1 MDKALQLAKVLMYG
15 AAVLLLGAAATILI
29 QVSVQLHRTP
39 NLMLKV
45 EATVDYVGRSAKN
58 FDDATKVWKEA
69 SQTEADYLHN
79 TLPVLTKQVQTNLT
93 NSNALLVSLKNT
105 SDTVSQSANA
115 VTAQTTTT
123 LETTNTLLARTDA
136 NLQPVL
142 QNLSATA
149 LSAQTLIADPS
160 IKASLVNI
168 QETSANVAVATK
180 ESAQILK
187 DGRIVAD
194 KYIAPQKWYMKFLG
208 YVLKGGELTYDF
220 VR

>member
-1 MDKALQLAKVLMYG
+1 M
-15 AAVLLLGAAATILI
+15 
-29 QVSVQLHRTP
+29 
-39 NLMLKV
+39 
-45 EATVDYVGRSAKN
+45 DYVGRSAKN

-79 TLPVLTKQVQTNLT
+79 TLPMLTKQVQTNLT

-105 SDTVSQSANA
+105 SDTVSQSADTI
-115 VTAQTTTT
+115 TAQTTNT
-123 LETTNTLLARTDA
+123 LATTNGLLAHTNA

-142 QNLSATA
+142 QNLSAVS

-160 IKASLVNI
+160 IKASLTNI

-180 ESAQILK
+180 EGSQILK

-194 KYIAPQKWYMKFLG
+194 KYVAPQKWWMKALG
-208 YVLKGGELTYDF
+208 YLLKGGELTYDF

>member
-1 MDKALQLAKVLMYG
+1 MYG

-29 QVSVQLHRTP
+29 QVSNQLHRTP

-79 TLPVLTKQVQTNLT
+79 TLPVITKQVQANLT

-105 SDTVSQSANA
+105 SDTVAQSANTITTQ
-115 VTAQTTTT
+115 TATT
-123 LETTNTLLARTDA
+123 LETTNKLLAHTDT

-142 QNLSATA
+142 QNVASVS
-149 LSAQTLIADPS
+149 LSAQALIADPA
-160 IKASLVNI
+160 IKASLTNI

-194 KYIAPQKWYMKFLG
+194 KYVAPEKWYMK
-208 YVLKGGELTYDF
+208 VLHYTLQGGSLAYDF
-220 VR
+220 IR

>member
-1 MDKALQLAKVLMYG
+1 MYG
-15 AAVLLLGAAATILI
+15 AAVLVLGAAATILF
-29 QVSVQLHRTP
+29 QVSLQLHKTP

-69 SQTEADYLHN
+69 SETETDYLHN
-79 TLPVLTKQVQTNLT
+79 TLPVLTQQVQTNLT
-93 NSNALLVSLKNT
+93 NSNALLVSLKTT
-105 SDTVSQSANA
+105 SDTVAQSANNITTQ
-115 VTAQTTTT
+115 TAAT
-123 LETTNTLLARTDA
+123 LNTANGLLAHTDT

-142 QNLSATA
+142 QNLSNVS

-160 IKASLVNI
+160 IKASLTNI

-194 KYIAPQKWYMKFLG
+194 KYIAPQKWYIKALG
-208 YVLKGGELTYDF
+208 YLLKGGELSYDF
-220 VR
+220 IR

>member
-1 MDKALQLAKVLMYG
+1 MYG

-79 TLPVLTKQVQTNLT
+79 TLPVLTQQVQTNLS

-105 SDTVSQSANA
+105 SDTVSRSANTI
-115 VTAQTTTT
+115 TAQTAVT
-123 LETTNTLLARTDA
+123 LATTNSLLARTDT

-142 QNLSATA
+142 TNLSNTS
-149 LSAQTLIADPS
+149 LEAQTLISDPA
-160 IKASLVNI
+160 IKGSLHNI

-194 KYIAPQKWYMKFLG
+194 KYVRPERWFMK
-208 YVLKGGELTYDF
+208 VLHYTLQGGTLVYDF
-220 VR
+220 IR